1 MPNPHLDAHRITLQ
15 VAMAMTKRYRGKAGH
30 GAVRSF
36 WFPREV
42 FEALLAQPN
51 CEGIRLYCGQT
62 TMDNADLVLVGTD
75 ARGADFT
82 SGEVMDKSLP
92 CPPFC
97 PSAPSALDG

>member
-1 MPNPHLDAHRITLQ
+1 MPNPNLDAHRITLQ
-15 VAMAMTKRYRGKAGH
+15 VAMAMTKRYRAKAGRA
-30 GAVRSF
+30 AVRSF

-42 FEALLAQPN
+42 FEALLAQPG
-51 CEGIRLYCGQT
+51 CEGIRLYCAQT
-62 TMDNADLVLVGTD
+62 TIGNADLVLVGTD

>member
-1 MPNPHLDAHRITLQ
+1 MPISNLDAHRISLQ
-15 VAMAMTKRYRGKAGH
+15 VAMAMTKRYRRQAGR

-42 FEALLAQPN
+42 FEALLAQPG
-51 CEGIRLYCGQT
+51 CEGIRLYCAQT
-62 TMDNADLVLVGTD
+62 TIGNADLVLVGTD

-82 SGEVMDKSLP
+82 SGEVMDMSLP

-97 PSAPSALDG
+97 PSAPRALDG